1 VLNGEIYRN
10 LLEGARVTL
19 SVTGLAVL
27 WGTVV
32 AVVLGVVSMS
42 SRRLVRG
49 TVRVY
54 VDLLRGVS
62 AIILLFWVYYG
73 LPLFGIELS
82 PMQAGVLALGLNL
95 SAFGTEIVRGAV
107 QAVPRGQTEAAV
119 AVNLSTW
126 QRTTSIILP
135 QAAVTILPPYGSLV
149 IEVLKASSLVSLI
162 ALSDIMREG
171 QVMRTGDVAPTID
184 IFTAVLIVYFAIS
197 LCITAGFRLLE
208 RYFGRGR
215 RVVSDPV
222 VVTRLRSL
230 ARGLRGGGA
239 GAG

>member
-1 VLNGEIYRN
+1 VLNGEIYQN
-10 LLEGARVTL
+10 LLDGARVTL

-32 AVVLGVVSMS
+32 AVALGVASMS

-49 TVRVY
+49 AVRVY

-73 LPLFGIELS
+73 LPLFGVELS

-126 QRTTSIILP
+126 QRTTSVILP
-135 QAAVTILPPYGSLV
+135 QAAVTILPPYGSLL
-149 IEVLKASSLVSLI
+149 IEVLKASSLVSMI

-184 IFTAVLIVYFAIS
+184 IFTAVLVVYFAIS
-197 LCITAGFRLLE
+197 LCITAVVRLLE
-208 RYFGRGR
+208 RHFNRGR
-215 RVVSDPV
+215 AIERHSGLIQ
-222 VVTRLRSL
+222 RLRSVT
-230 ARGLRGGGA
+230 ADASA
-239 GAG
+239 GA